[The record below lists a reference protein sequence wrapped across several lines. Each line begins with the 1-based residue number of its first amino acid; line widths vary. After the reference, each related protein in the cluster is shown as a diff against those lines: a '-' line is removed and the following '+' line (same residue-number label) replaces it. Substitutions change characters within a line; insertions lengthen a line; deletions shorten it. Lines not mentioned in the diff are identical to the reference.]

1 MAGIGV
7 ALGLGISSIVLS
19 AGSTAASFG
28 QAAAQSKKQKRAELA
43 AQRAL
48 EDARKRLDVNYMADL
63 GINKEIYDIA
73 RDRSMVQAAGLMEA
87 AREGRARGVAST
99 AGQVYQQDL
108 LGQQQVRAAQ
118 EQEMNRIEEL
128 IAQED
133 ARLAGLQA
141 DLSLQ
146 EAEGAQL
153 AARDAERAKR
163 QAIASGI
170 EGAISTV
177 GQAASMAPL
186 YGRGTAGQRKA
197 GIESLGRNAVNSA
210 IFGDTTLTN
219 INPIDATLAPSDP
232 QISLGSG
239 IGGLSPQAGP
249 MAPTSSQ
256 VVMSTVPQTPMTTS
270 IPSGGLTTS
279 ISDMSIRDF
288 KQLEK
293 ANPEAFKKLYAS
305 DEYQAFRNANRKG
318 QNFSSSPYIFNMGAA
333 TGGLS
338 AAGLNSEDY
347 AKYLF
352 LQKFFPEMF

>member
-1 MAGIGV
+1 MSGL
-7 ALGLGISSIVLS
+7 ALGLTSLAVGV
-19 AGSTAASFG
+19 ATTTASFG

-43 AQRAL
+43 AQKAL

-73 RDRSMVQAAGLMEA
+73 RDMSMVQAAGLLQGGQ
-87 AREGRARGVAST
+87 EGDIRGLGSI

-153 AARDAERAKR
+153 AARDAENAKR
-163 QAIASGI
+163 AAIASGI
-170 EGAISTV
+170 EGAISTA
-177 GQAASMAPL
+177 GQAVSMAPL

-197 GIESLGRNAVNSA
+197 GITSLGQDAVNSA
-210 IFGDTTLTN
+210 IFGNTTLTN
-219 INPIDATLAPSDP
+219 INPIDATLALSDP

-239 IGGLSPQAGP
+239 ILGGLSLPTGP

-256 VVMSTVPQTPMTTS
+256 VVMNTVPQTPMTTS

-279 ISDMSIRDF
+279 ISDMSKRDF

-318 QNFSSSPYIFNMGAA
+318 QNFSSSPYIFNMG
-333 TGGLS
+333 GVS
-338 AAGLNSEDY
+338 AAGVNSEDY
-347 AKYLF
+347 AKLKF
-352 LQKFFPEMF
+352 LEKFFPEMFK